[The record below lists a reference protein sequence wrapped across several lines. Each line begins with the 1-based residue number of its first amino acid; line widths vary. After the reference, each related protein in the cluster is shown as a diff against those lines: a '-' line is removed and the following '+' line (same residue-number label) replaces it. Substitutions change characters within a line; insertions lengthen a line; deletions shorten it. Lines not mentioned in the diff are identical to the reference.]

1 MAHRFASLSESSD
14 TLGSAALTGT
24 LVPPLWKSAIFWNV
38 STRHGVHWN
47 SFVVDWV
54 LLPKFQGLFVP
65 GKARNSLFRSRPLF
79 FGVIALRVYFRR
91 PRPPSSLAGFCSTP
105 PDRKCY
111 LCLYTRVMRTFT
123 PAHSPLTSLLR
134 CFKLA
139 FFFQFSFISCSSH
152 FLFIFSIT
160 FQIYSALVSS
170 VGPRISHQR
179 VES

>member
-38 STRHGVHWN
+38 STRDGVHWN

-123 PAHSPLTSLLR
+123 PPPPAHSPLTSLLR

-139 FFFQFSFISCSSH
+139 FFFSIPFYFVLLTFSFY
-152 FLFIFSIT
+152 IFDYFSDI
-160 FQIYSALVSS
+160 FRS
-170 VGPRISHQR
+170 GF
-179 VES
+179 

>member
-105 PDRKCY
+105 PDGKCY
-111 LCLYTRVMRTFT
+111 LCLYTRVMRTFRFGPIRFLT
-123 PAHSPLTSLLR
+123 PPPPSAHSPLTSLFR

-139 FFFQFSFISCSSH
+139 FFKILFYFVLLTFSSC
-152 FLFIFSIT
+152 IFDYFSDM
-160 FQIYSALVSS
+160 FRS
-170 VGPRISHQR
+170 GF
-179 VES
+179 